1 MPGGHKL
8 GEATVY
14 AREAGFTEQ
23 YAYVS
28 GGNGDGQM
36 QYQGWG
42 PAGAST
48 ASATW
53 RIRKFTY
60 DSSSRITKIEWAGGT
75 DGFDSVWDNRTTLTY
90 S

>member
-1 MPGGHKL
+1 MAGGVRL

-36 QYQGWG
+36 EYQGWAA
-42 PAGAST
+42 AG
-48 ASATW
+48 SATTAAVW

-60 DSSSRITKIEWAGGT
+60 DSSSRISKIEWAGGT
-75 DGFDSVWDNRTTLTY
+75 DGNDSIWANRASLSY